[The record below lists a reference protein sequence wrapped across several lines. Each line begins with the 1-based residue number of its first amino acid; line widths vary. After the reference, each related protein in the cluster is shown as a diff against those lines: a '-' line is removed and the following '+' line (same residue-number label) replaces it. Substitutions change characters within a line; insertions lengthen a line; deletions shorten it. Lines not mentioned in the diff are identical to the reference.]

1 MAAVKKGFVVYF
13 NNYPLM
19 ASLPLEQRGLL
30 FSVLMVYADRV
41 WRDSAVTIEEVMEGF
56 PQLTPETRMACGFM
70 GAAIR
75 QDTQAWLSKR
85 EHRAKSNQGRM
96 RRLPGRTGGPGRTWS
111 GSGGCWSSQPKATS
125 RIIITRNPAITPRVP
140 EWPP

>member
-1 MAAVKKGFVVYF
+1 MAKPKKSFVVYF
-13 NNYPLM
+13 DSYPILS
-19 ASLPLEQRGLL
+19 ALPMEQRGLL

-85 EHRAKSNQGRM
+85 EHRAKKQPGQNEAAAGTDRRAREDM
-96 RRLPGRTGGPGRTWS
+96 ERVRRLLEQS
-111 GSGGCWSSQPKATS
+111 A
-125 RIIITRNPAITPRVP
+125 
-140 EWPP
+140 

>member
-85 EHRAKSNQGRM
+85 EHRAKKQPGQNEAAAGTDRRAREDM
-96 RRLPGRTGGPGRTWS
+96 EWVRRLLEQS
-111 GSGGCWSSQPKATS
+111 A
-125 RIIITRNPAITPRVP
+125 
-140 EWPP
+140 